1 MYDEF
6 QTQQFWDNMKKSQ
19 LKQLIK
25 EEFNKILNEENKL
38 TFNDI
43 DDFSIESEDNYSWVE
58 NTVLD
63 TFWKEYPESMEAG
76 RMGNIYDLVDYIE
89 KEMGGVTSD
98 AKKYIEQE
106 VYKNEKLRNSINKF
120 IEDNQ

>member
-43 DDFSIESEDNYSWVE
+43 DDFSIESEDNYSWIE

>member
-43 DDFSIESEDNYSWVE
+43 DDFSIESEDNYRWVE